1 MKIALAD
8 DHAMVIEGLRLCFE
22 SDPDC
27 QVIGSAEDGEGIVKL
42 VLEHQPDI
50 AIIDVTM
57 PGLNGI
63 EAVRKITADKT
74 NQTRCM
80 VLSMHRDPEYVKEAF
95 RAGARAYLVKSSAF
109 EELKGAAEAIQE
121 GKTYVSPEIANVLVE
136 NLDSDADSP
145 ANALKALTPR
155 ERQTM
160 KLLAE
165 GLSIKEIAF
174 ELGISYKTVH
184 TFRTM
189 IMQKLE
195 ISNIAELTRFAIKA
209 NLIEID

>member
-1 MKIALAD
+1 MRIALAD
-8 DHAMVIEGLRLCFE
+8 DHAMVLEGLRLCFE
-22 SDPDC
+22 SDPEC
-27 QVIGSAEDGEGIVKL
+27 QVIGSSEDGQGIIDLVKS
-42 VLEHQPDI
+42 ENPDI
-50 AIIDVTM
+50 AIIDITM
-57 PGLNGI
+57 PGINGI
-63 EAVRKITADKT
+63 EAVRRITADR
-74 NQTRCM
+74 NCRTRCM
-80 VLSMHRDPEYVKEAF
+80 VLSMHKDSQYVKEAF

-109 EELKGAAEAIQE
+109 KELKAAAQALLE

-136 NLDSDADSP
+136 NLDGPDQSP
-145 ANALKALTPR
+145 GQALNLLTPR

-195 ISNIAELTRFAIKA
+195 LSSIADLTRFAIRA
-209 NLIEID
+209 NVIGVD